1 MAWTF
6 YPEKRNLIATAVCAL
21 IFLAAILGYGS
32 LFFVENAKEHGFK
45 SNWHAAAMGY
55 IGTALFGLM
64 LMLCALSIA
73 AHYST
78 SMTVDGSTIQVR
90 SLRQN
95 ENFDA
100 DFVEEL
106 RWHQFR
112 RLRLRLPFGI
122 VKLDL
127 RTFSPGDRLSII
139 RILRRSIPRDKQIG
153 WDEYCHHIAL
163 PLRNRQLAT
172 IVQTPD
178 LPDLHDDK
186 TRVLITRARYD
197 RPAWFILPFSVIASV
212 FIWRA
217 YAFPAALVIPLFL
230 LVIWIVLRSDI
241 PKQGRYSENLLS
253 RHHGWPFLVGVFSV
267 PLILVLMSV
276 LRVFGYSP
284 DESTVAVLPIA
295 IPGMAL
301 MIYAC
306 IKKDNQRKVRDAQ
319 QLAVSVKR
327 WEDSEAAEP

>member
-1 MAWTF
+1 
-6 YPEKRNLIATAVCAL
+6 
-21 IFLAAILGYGS
+21 
-32 LFFVENAKEHGFK
+32 
-45 SNWHAAAMGY
+45 
-55 IGTALFGLM
+55 
-64 LMLCALSIA
+64 
-73 AHYST
+73 
-78 SMTVDGSTIQVR
+78 
-90 SLRQN
+90 
-95 ENFDA
+95 
-100 DFVEEL
+100 
-106 RWHQFR
+106 
-112 RLRLRLPFGI
+112 
-122 VKLDL
+122 
-127 RTFSPGDRLSII
+127 
-139 RILRRSIPRDKQIG
+139 
-153 WDEYCHHIAL
+153 
-163 PLRNRQLAT
+163 
-172 IVQTPD
+172 VQTPD

-306 IKKDNQRKVRDAQ
+306 IK
-319 QLAVSVKR
+319 
-327 WEDSEAAEP
+327 